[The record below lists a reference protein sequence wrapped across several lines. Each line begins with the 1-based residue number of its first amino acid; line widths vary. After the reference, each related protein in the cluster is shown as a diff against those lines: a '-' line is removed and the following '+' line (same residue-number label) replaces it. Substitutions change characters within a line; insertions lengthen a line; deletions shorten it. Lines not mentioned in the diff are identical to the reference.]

1 MATVRTLGCAAVLVT
16 VSAWAGAQLAVEVTD
31 AGAVNVDVGGGRC
44 LDSFQVILP
53 APDWKGGAGPKNC
66 SRQVLGPGHVRVTGV
81 MADGNPCASFT
92 LDSQETEGGLD
103 LAWEIAFTRDT
114 AVETVRLNGY
124 LSREAAAGKAAW
136 FVRRPDGLKWSLFP
150 AKQGEPGGNMG
161 DWGFDWFGWVLPG
174 DRGIRFRPQSGIADM
189 YLQDGRQWGSDL
201 FQTCWTLAG
210 KGTIRQGTV
219 LRCAIRIEPLTG
231 AEVAA
236 DADHLGVPL
245 VGASADLQPAPN
257 GAQGRIEV
265 LTVRPTGESLDV
277 AWRVRDDLGATL
289 GQGAAHAEPAGMAA
303 RSLDIAARPSPSGE
317 YRLHAEARARGAR
330 RSVTVDRRLV
340 AAPEGP
346 RPSTSLDGTWELI
359 AAERELDAPPEG
371 QWKPVQVPGRIDAT
385 PPNHYWYRR
394 QFEVP
399 ASMAGKRL
407 RLHFGAVNHQARV
420 FVNQRFAGQH
430 FGGNLPFDIDITDFG
445 HPGANDVWVAVTDWT
460 AACTNPPTSFELGLF
475 EHPGWKLLPPGTIIA
490 PIGGDF
496 RLTGIWQSV
505 TLEAHDAVHI
515 EDVVIRTSVRHHM
528 IDVQTAI
535 RNEDDRP
542 HSVQVTYEIA
552 DRNGPAKALGET
564 LKGMP
569 PLRLAPHQSGGT
581 HVGDRWTDAHLWS
594 LDDPHLYRLVVTLTE
609 DGRIVDRL
617 TTRFGFREVWTE
629 GPRFVLNGVPM
640 KLFAT
645 SGWGMDTWEAA
656 RDHLARMKRAGT
668 RCMRLHTQP
677 WQEHIL
683 DAADEV
689 GMLIVD
695 EAAVYCYQQAYATKD
710 KRFWKNYAD
719 HVRALARRDRN
730 HPSLAI
736 YSLENEIISCGG
748 DPGVWETQLGRLADI
763 VREVDPT
770 RLVTCESDLD
780 PAGKMDLIGMH
791 YPREYWSGFTLYP
804 GKCWWMDAPIPYLG
818 RQWLWKRDKPL
829 YIGEFDGGFP
839 AWYPQYQAFWLGDEA
854 YTSKG
859 RFSASSPNSRAR
871 REMILQEVQAY
882 RYYGVTGLDPWFD
895 PDEVDEFG
903 PEAYAPITLSVKE
916 QTHDF
921 YAGSEIDRTACVYND
936 SSQPAWLTLA
946 WTATGAGLTP
956 QSGSQAVELQPC
968 AMAERR
974 LALRAPH
981 VAQRTQLKLFLTL
994 RRGEQAVCRT
1004 EQALSVFP
1012 RSTEAS
1018 GVSGVFVHDLT
1029 GATAQVLA
1037 RGGFRVEPLP
1047 DLAAIPEPARV
1058 VIIGARTLKSGDAPW
1073 AGKLADFVAAGGSVL
1088 CLEQDAYPSGW
1099 LPVEV
1104 ELDANQSHTIAFP
1117 CAGGCP
1123 ALAHVGQEDL
1133 RFWQPD
1139 HHVAFRLWPPAHLV
1153 VRHSLL
1159 KPVRGNFR
1167 PLVDAGGIRGSIDDM
1182 NGLNW
1187 APLLELPYGRGRY
1200 LLCQL
1205 LLTEKAGVEPMAD
1218 LLLRD
1223 LVRHA
1228 ASAPP
1233 NKPARVAL
1241 LADPDSSLK
1250 RALDGMGLA
1259 YDSVLGS
1266 LGGESLAGHG
1276 LLIAGGGPAA
1286 WSAARAH
1293 LGELTEWVRQ
1303 GGVLWLNRVTPEEA
1317 DLLVALVGAK
1327 YDLRSADT
1335 EPMCLATPDPVTAGL
1350 SNHELYWRDRP
1361 IWDQWT
1367 AMRRM
1372 VEFVPGTL
1380 PPGAVALTDP
1390 PGLVKAPVGKGL
1402 VLINQ
1407 LLWDST
1413 EQNRLDG
1420 LKIASILLTNLGA
1433 QMDLAPF
1440 EPVQAEDF
1448 VPVDLATHCNL
1459 GLAGDAGSGW
1469 MDHGPNALA
1478 GLPLG
1483 DHTLAR
1489 ARFRIIDP
1497 AANRGKSVI
1506 ALRGTTRAGYPAE
1519 VTGIPVNARARALHF
1534 LHTCAW
1540 GRPDGGEAATYLVH
1554 YEDGMEQRIPVR
1566 VGVEIADWYVD
1577 PAQLPSARVAW
1588 RGHIA
1593 DKPGPI
1599 GAYAMRWANPYP
1611 DKAISSIDLVSAQK
1625 DPVTVIIAISVE
1637 K

>member
-1 MATVRTLGCAAVLVT
+1 MDNVRTVGCLVVILAAST
-16 VSAWAGAQLAVEVTD
+16 SAGAQLAVEVTD
-31 AGAVNVDVGGGRC
+31 AGAVNVDVGGVRC
-44 LDSFQVILP
+44 LDTFQVILP
-53 APDWKGGAGPKNC
+53 APDWKGGAGPRDC
-66 SRQVLGPGHVRVTGV
+66 GRQLLGPGHVRVTGI
-81 MADGNPCASFT
+81 MADEKPCANFT
-92 LDSQETEGGLD
+92 LDSQEKEGGLD
-103 LAWEIAFTRDT
+103 LAWEIAFTRDY
-114 AVETVRLNGY
+114 AVETIRLNGY

-150 AKQGEPGGNMG
+150 AKYGEPGGNLS
-161 DWGFDWFGWVLPG
+161 DWAFDWFGWVLPG
-174 DRGIRFRPQSGIADM
+174 DRGVRFRPQSGLTDM
-189 YLQDGRQWGSDL
+189 YLQDGRQWGGDI

-210 KGTIRQGTV
+210 KGSVRQGTV

-231 AEVAA
+231 IELVK
-236 DADHLGVPL
+236 DADRLRVSL
-245 VGASADLQPAPN
+245 LALSADLRPAPGG
-257 GAQGRIEV
+257 GASGRIEV
-265 LTVRPTGESLDV
+265 RNVRPTEETVDVGWAVTDDLQTVLTRGSKRLRVPPLAAAQLDV
-277 AWRVRDDLGATL
+277 TAPATASGDYRL
-289 GQGAAHAEPAGMAA
+289 EAHTARWAGGP
-303 RSLDIAARPSPSGE
+303 LDSANQRLLIPPSGP
-317 YRLHAEARARGAR
+317 RAEL
-330 RSVTVDRRLV
+330 T
-340 AAPEGP
+340 
-346 RPSTSLDGTWELI
+346 LDGTWQLI

-407 RLHFGAVNHQARV
+407 KLHFGAVNHQARV

-430 FGGNLPFDIDITDFG
+430 FGGNLPFDVDITDFV
-445 HPGANDVWVAVTDWT
+445 HPDPNDVWVAVTDWT
-460 AACTNPPTSFELGLF
+460 AACTNPPTSFELGPF

-505 TLEAHDAVHI
+505 TLEAHDAAHI
-515 EDVVIRTSVRHHM
+515 EDVVVRTSVRRHM

-542 HSVQVTYEIA
+542 HAVQVTYEIV
-552 DRNGPAKALGET
+552 DRNGPVKALAET
-564 LKGMP
+564 LKGT
-569 PLRLAPHQSGGT
+569 PLRLGPHQSGGS
-581 HVGDRWTDAHLWS
+581 HVRDEWADPHLWS
-594 LDDPHLYRLVVTLTE
+594 LDDPHLYRLVVSLTE
-609 DGRIVDRL
+609 DGRVVDRF

-656 RDHLARMKRAGT
+656 QQHLARMKRAGT

-683 DAADEV
+683 DAADEL

-710 KRFWKNYAD
+710 KRFWANYAD

-736 YSLENEIISCGG
+736 YSLENEILLCGG

-770 RLVTCESDLD
+770 RLVTCEADLD
-780 PAGKMDLIGMH
+780 PAGKMDLIGIH
-791 YPREYWSGFTLYP
+791 YPREYWAGFTLYP
-804 GKCWWMDAPIPYLG
+804 GKCWWMDQPIPYLG

-859 RFSASSPNSRAR
+859 RFSVSSPNSRAR
-871 REMILQEVQAY
+871 REMIRTEVMAY
-882 RYYGVTGLDPWFD
+882 RAYGVTGLNPWFD
-895 PDEVDEFG
+895 PDEVEVFG
-903 PEAYAPITLSVKE
+903 PEAYAPIALSVRE

-921 YAGSEIDRTACVYND
+921 YAGNEIDRTVYVCND
-936 SSQPAWLTLA
+936 SSQRAQLTLA
-946 WTATGAGLTP
+946 WTATAAGLTP
-956 QSGSQAVELQPC
+956 QSGSEAVELPPC
-968 AMAERR
+968 AVVERR
-974 LALRAPH
+974 VALHAPN
-981 VAQRTQLKLFLTL
+981 VAQRTHLKLFLTL

-1004 EQALSVFP
+1004 EQALSIFP
-1012 RSTEAS
+1012 RSKEAS
-1018 GVSGVFVHDLT
+1018 PVSGVFVHDLT
-1029 GATAQVLA
+1029 GATSQVLS
-1037 RGGFRVEPLP
+1037 RGGLAAQALQ
-1047 DLAAIPEPARV
+1047 DLAAVPKEARV
-1058 VIIGARTLKSGDAPW
+1058 VIIGLRTLKSGEAPW
-1073 AGKLADFVAAGGSVL
+1073 AAKLADFVAAGGSVL
-1088 CLEQDAYPSGW
+1088 CLEQDAYPSDW

-1117 CAGGCP
+1117 RAGGCP
-1123 ALAHVGQEDL
+1123 ALAHVTPEDL

-1139 HHVAFRLWPPAHLV
+1139 HRVVFRIWPPAHLV

-1159 KPVRGNFR
+1159 KPSRGNFR
-1167 PLVDAGGIRGSIDDM
+1167 PLIDAGGIRGSIDDM

-1200 LLCQL
+1200 VLCQL

-1223 LVRHA
+1223 LVRYA
-1228 ASAPP
+1228 ATAPP

-1250 RALDGMGLA
+1250 RAVDGMGLA
-1259 YDSVLGS
+1259 YDSVLSS

-1286 WSAARAH
+1286 WAAARAH
-1293 LGELTEWVRQ
+1293 LAELGEWVKQ
-1303 GGVLWLNRVTPEEA
+1303 GGVLWLNRVTPDEA
-1317 DLLVALVGAK
+1317 DLLAALVGAK
-1327 YDLRSADT
+1327 CDLRSADAQ
-1335 EPMCLATPDPVTAGL
+1335 PICLATSNPLIAGL

-1367 AMRRM
+1367 AMRRI
-1372 VEFVPGTL
+1372 VEFVPSTL

-1390 PGLVKAPVGKGL
+1390 PGLVKMPVGKGL
-1402 VLINQ
+1402 VLMNQ

-1420 LKIASILLTNLGA
+1420 LKIASILLTNLSA

-1440 EPVQAEDF
+1440 QPVHAEDF
-1448 VPVDLATHCNL
+1448 VPVDLAAHCNL
-1459 GLAGDAGSGW
+1459 GFAGDPGSGW

-1478 GLPLG
+1478 GFPLG
-1483 DHTLAR
+1483 DQTLAR
-1489 ARFRIIDP
+1489 ARFRIVD
-1497 AANRGKSVI
+1497 AAGNGGKSVI
-1506 ALRGTTRAGYPAE
+1506 ALRGAARAGYPAE
-1519 VTGIPVNARARALHF
+1519 VTGIRVNARARALHF
-1534 LHTCAW
+1534 LHACAW
-1540 GRPDGGEAATYLVH
+1540 GRPDGAQAATYVVH
-1554 YEDGMEQRIPVR
+1554 YDDGTEQRIPVR

-1599 GAYAMRWANPYP
+1599 GVYAMRWVNPYP
-1611 DKAISSIDLVSAQK
+1611 DKVISSIDLISAQK
-1625 DPVTVIIAISVE
+1625 DPVTVVMAISAE